1 MSTLKLTLNIEPK
14 AVHVHVSVAVLI
26 NADHQVLLGQ
36 RPAPK
41 AWEGWWEF
49 PGGKIEKGET
59 SVDALYREIYEEIG
73 VKIIQFKKWVT
84 RKYSYGGNDI
94 TLHFFK
100 VHKWEGE
107 VTSKENQKLV
117 WTYLQNPNVSP
128 ILPANLFVQKAFDLP
143 KYYAITNLSETS
155 KIIFFNQLKNKISNG
170 LKMIQVRE
178 KNISFDE
185 FKIFSK
191 EVIKICKP
199 KGVKVIINS
208 DVNLAYEIKAD
219 GVHLTSK
226 DLVSMKTKP
235 KNLIVSASC
244 HNPEEIDIAEK
255 LNINFIVL
263 SIVKHTLSH
272 PDVKPM
278 GWAKFKKIANKVNT
292 PIYALG
298 GLGVKDNQV
307 ALENGAI
314 GIASQRLIW
323 K

>member
-1 MSTLKLTLNIEPK
+1 MLNIEPK
-14 AVHVHVSVAVLI
+14 GVHVNVSVAVLI

-36 RPAPK
+36 RPPPK
-41 AWEGWWEF
+41 SWNGWWEF

-73 VKIIQFKKWVT
+73 VKITQFKKWVT
-84 RKYSYGGNDI
+84 RKYSYGENDI

-100 VHKWEGE
+100 VQKWEGE
-107 VTSKENQKLV
+107 VSSKENQKLV
-117 WTYLQNPNVSP
+117 WTYLKNPNVSP

-143 KYYAITNLSETS
+143 KYYAITNLSEMS
-155 KIIFFNQLKNKISNG
+155 KKVFFNQLENKITNG

-178 KNISFDE
+178 KNISFNE

-199 KGVKVIINS
+199 KNVKVIINS
-208 DVNLAYEIKAD
+208 DVNLAYEIKSD

-226 DLVSMKTKP
+226 DLISIKTKP

-244 HNPEEIDIAEK
+244 HTQEEINIAEK
-255 LNINFIVL
+255 LNIHFVVL
-263 SIVKHTLSH
+263 SAVNKTKSH
-272 PDVKPM
+272 SNIKPI
-278 GWAKFKKIANKVNT
+278 GWNKFQTIANKTNI

-298 GLGVKDNQV
+298 GLSSGDYEV
-307 ALENGAI
+307 ALENGAV
-314 GIASQRLIW
+314 GIASQRSIW

>member
-1 MSTLKLTLNIEPK
+1 M
-14 AVHVHVSVAVLI
+14 HVNVSVAVLI
-26 NADHQVLLGQ
+26 NNNRQVLLGQ
-36 RPAPK
+36 RPHPK
-41 AWEGWWEF
+41 SWEGWWEF

-59 SVDALYREIYEEIG
+59 SVDALYREIDEEIG
-73 VKIIQFKKWVT
+73 VKITQFKKWVI
-84 RKYSYGGNDI
+84 RKYSHGGNDI

-100 VHKWEGE
+100 VYGWEGE

-117 WTYLQNPNVSP
+117 WTHLQNPNVSP
-128 ILPANLFVQKAFDLP
+128 ILPANLFIQKAFDLP

-155 KIIFFNQLKNKISNG
+155 KKVFFNQLQNRISNG

-178 KNISFDE
+178 KNISFDK
-185 FKIFSK
+185 FKIFSN

-219 GVHLTSK
+219 GVHLRSK
-226 DLVSMKTKP
+226 DLISIKKIP

-244 HNPEEIDIAEK
+244 HTQEEIYIAEK
-255 LNINFIVL
+255 LNINFLVL
-263 SIVKHTLSH
+263 SAIKKTLSH
-272 PDVKPM
+272 PDIKPI
-278 GWAKFKKIANKVNT
+278 GWDEFEKIVNRVNT

-298 GLGVKDNQV
+298 GLGVNDYSV

-314 GIASQRLIW
+314 GIASQRSIW
-323 K
+323 Q

>member
-1 MSTLKLTLNIEPK
+1 M
-14 AVHVHVSVAVLI
+14 HVNVSVAVLI
-26 NADHQVLLGQ
+26 NNNRQVLLGQ
-36 RPAPK
+36 RPHPK
-41 AWEGWWEF
+41 SWEGWWEF

-59 SVDALYREIYEEIG
+59 SVDALYREIDEEIG
-73 VKIIQFKKWVT
+73 VKITQFKKWVI
-84 RKYSYGGNDI
+84 RKYSHGGNDI

-100 VHKWEGE
+100 VYGWEGE

-117 WTYLQNPNVSP
+117 WTHLQNPNVSP
-128 ILPANLFVQKAFDLP
+128 ILPANLFIQKAFDLP

-155 KIIFFNQLKNKISNG
+155 KKVFFNQLQNRISNG

-185 FKIFSK
+185 FKIFSN

-219 GVHLTSK
+219 GVHLRSK
-226 DLVSMKTKP
+226 DLISIKKIP

-244 HNPEEIDIAEK
+244 HTQEEIYIAEK
-255 LNINFIVL
+255 LNINFLVL
-263 SIVKHTLSH
+263 SAIKKTLSH
-272 PDVKPM
+272 PDIKPI
-278 GWAKFKKIANKVNT
+278 GWDEFEKIVNRVNT

-298 GLGVKDNQV
+298 GLGVNDYSV

-314 GIASQRLIW
+314 GIASQRSIW
-323 K
+323 Q

>member
-1 MSTLKLTLNIEPK
+1 M
-14 AVHVHVSVAVLI
+14 HVNVSVAVLI
-26 NADHQVLLGQ
+26 NNNRQVLLGQ
-36 RPAPK
+36 RLHPK
-41 AWEGWWEF
+41 SWEGWWEF

-59 SVDALYREIYEEIG
+59 SVDALYREIDEEIG
-73 VKIIQFKKWVT
+73 VKITQFKKWVI
-84 RKYSYGGNDI
+84 RKYSHGGNDI

-100 VHKWEGE
+100 VYGWEGE

-117 WTYLQNPNVSP
+117 WTHLQNPNVSP
-128 ILPANLFVQKAFDLP
+128 ILPANLFIQKAFDLP

-155 KIIFFNQLKNKISNG
+155 KKVFFNQLQNRISNG

-185 FKIFSK
+185 FKIFSN

-219 GVHLTSK
+219 GVHLRSK
-226 DLVSMKTKP
+226 DLISIKKIP

-244 HNPEEIDIAEK
+244 HTQEEIYIAEK
-255 LNINFIVL
+255 LNINFLVL
-263 SIVKHTLSH
+263 SAIKKTLSH
-272 PDVKPM
+272 PDIKPI
-278 GWAKFKKIANKVNT
+278 GWDEFEKIVNRVNT

-298 GLGVKDNQV
+298 GLGVNDYSV

-314 GIASQRLIW
+314 GIASQRSIW
-323 K
+323 Q

>member
-1 MSTLKLTLNIEPK
+1 MLNIEPK
-14 AVHVHVSVAVLI
+14 AVHVNVSVAVLI
-26 NADHQVLLGQ
+26 NANDQVLLGQ
-36 RPAPK
+36 RPPPK
-41 AWEGWWEF
+41 SWEGWWEF

-59 SVDALYREIYEEIG
+59 SSDALYREIYEEIG
-73 VKIIQFKKWVT
+73 VKITKFEKWVT
-84 RKYSYGGNDI
+84 RKYFYGGNDI

-117 WTYLQNPNVSP
+117 WTYLKNPSVSP
-128 ILPANLFVQKAFDLP
+128 ILPANLFIQKSFDLP

-155 KIIFFNQLKNKISNG
+155 RQVFFNQLQNKISNG

-178 KNISFDE
+178 KNISIDD
-185 FKIFSK
+185 FKVFSK
-191 EVIKICKP
+191 EVIRICKP
-199 KGVKVIINS
+199 KNVKVIINS

-226 DLVSMKTKP
+226 DLISIKKLP

-244 HNPEEIDIAEK
+244 HNQEEIDIAEK
-255 LNINFIVL
+255 LNINFLVL
-263 SIVKHTLSH
+263 SAVRKTLSH
-272 PDVKPM
+272 PNIKPI
-278 GWAKFKKIANKVNT
+278 GWDKFEKIANRVNT

-298 GLGVKDNQV
+298 GLGVKDYRI
-307 ALENGAI
+307 ALENGAV

-323 K
+323 Q

>member
-1 MSTLKLTLNIEPK
+1 MLNIEPE
-14 AVHVHVSVAVLI
+14 AVHVNVSVAVLI
-26 NADHQVLLGQ
+26 NDNHQVLLGQ
-36 RPAPK
+36 RPPQK
-41 AWEGWWEF
+41 SWEGWWEF

-59 SVDALYREIYEEIG
+59 SSEALYREIYEEIG
-73 VKIIQFKKWVT
+73 VKITQFKKWVT
-84 RKYSYGGNDI
+84 RKYSYDGNDI

-100 VHKWEGE
+100 VQKWEGE
-107 VTSKENQKLV
+107 VTPQENQKLV
-117 WTYLQNPNVSP
+117 WTYLKNPNVSP
-128 ILPANLFVQKAFDLP
+128 ILPANLFVQKSFDLP

-155 KIIFFNQLKNKISNG
+155 RKVFFNQLQNKISNG

-178 KNISFDE
+178 KNISIDD
-185 FKIFSK
+185 FKIFAK

-199 KGVKVIINS
+199 KNVKVIINS
-208 DVNLAYEIKAD
+208 NVNLAYEIKAD

-226 DLVSMKTKP
+226 DIISIKKLP

-244 HNPEEIDIAEK
+244 HNQEEIDIAEK
-255 LNINFIVL
+255 LNLNFLVL
-263 SIVKHTLSH
+263 SAIRKTQSH
-272 PDVKPM
+272 PDIKPI
-278 GWAKFKKIANKVNT
+278 GWDKFENIVNRVNT

-298 GLGVKDNQV
+298 GLGVKDYEV

>member
-1 MSTLKLTLNIEPK
+1 V
-14 AVHVHVSVAVLI
+14 AHVNVSVAVLI

-36 RPAPK
+36 RPPPK
-41 AWEGWWEF
+41 SWEGWWEF

-73 VKIIQFKKWVT
+73 VKISQFKKWVT

-100 VHKWEGE
+100 VQKWEGE

-117 WTYLQNPNVSP
+117 WTYLKNPNVFP
-128 ILPANLFVQKAFDLP
+128 ILPANLFVQKAFYLP

-155 KIIFFNQLKNKISNG
+155 KKVFFNQLQNKITNG

-178 KNISFDE
+178 KKISFNE

-199 KGVKVIINS
+199 KNVKVIINS
-208 DVNLAYEIKAD
+208 DVNLAYEIKSD

-226 DLVSMKTKP
+226 DLISIKTKP

-244 HNPEEIDIAEK
+244 HTQEEINIAEK
-255 LNINFIVL
+255 LNIHFVVL
-263 SIVKHTLSH
+263 SAVNKTKSH
-272 PDVKPM
+272 PNTKPI
-278 GWAKFKKIANKVNT
+278 GWNKFQTIANKTNI

-298 GLGVKDNQV
+298 GLSTEDYEV
-307 ALENGAI
+307 ALENGAV
-314 GIASQRLIW
+314 GIASQRSIW

>member
-1 MSTLKLTLNIEPK
+1 
-14 AVHVHVSVAVLI
+14 VHVNVSVAVLI
-26 NADHQVLLGQ
+26 NNNRQVLLGQ
-36 RPAPK
+36 RPHPK
-41 AWEGWWEF
+41 SWEGWWEF

-59 SVDALYREIYEEIG
+59 SVDALYREIDEEIG
-73 VKIIQFKKWVT
+73 VKITQFKKWVI
-84 RKYSYGGNDI
+84 RKYSHGGNDI

-100 VHKWEGE
+100 VYGWEGE

-117 WTYLQNPNVSP
+117 WTHLQNPNVSP
-128 ILPANLFVQKAFDLP
+128 ILPANLFIQKAFDLP

-155 KIIFFNQLKNKISNG
+155 KKVFFNQLQNRISNG

-185 FKIFSK
+185 FKIFSN

-219 GVHLTSK
+219 GVHLRSK
-226 DLVSMKTKP
+226 DLISIKKIP

-244 HNPEEIDIAEK
+244 HTQEEIYIAEK
-255 LNINFIVL
+255 LNINFLVL
-263 SIVKHTLSH
+263 SAIKKTLSH
-272 PDVKPM
+272 PDIKPI
-278 GWAKFKKIANKVNT
+278 GWDEFEKIVNRVNT

-298 GLGVKDNQV
+298 GLGVNDYSV

-314 GIASQRLIW
+314 GIASQRSIW
-323 K
+323 Q

>member
-1 MSTLKLTLNIEPK
+1 MLNIEPE
-14 AVHVHVSVAVLI
+14 AVYVKVSVAILI
-26 NADHQVLLGQ
+26 NYNHQVLLGQ
-36 RPAPK
+36 RPPQK
-41 AWEGWWEF
+41 SWEGWWEF

-59 SVDALYREIYEEIG
+59 SSDALYREVYEEIG
-73 VKIIQFKKWVT
+73 VKITQFKKWVT
-84 RKYSYGGNDI
+84 RKYSYDGNDI

-100 VHKWEGE
+100 VQKWEGE

-117 WTYLQNPNVSP
+117 WAYLKNPNVSP

-155 KIIFFNQLKNKISNG
+155 KKVFFNQLQNKISNG

-178 KNISFDE
+178 KNISFDK
-185 FKIFSK
+185 FKIFSN

-208 DVNLAYEIKAD
+208 DVNLAYEINAD

-226 DLVSMKTKP
+226 DLISIKKIP

-244 HNPEEIDIAEK
+244 HTQEEIDIAEK
-255 LNINFIVL
+255 LNINFLVL
-263 SIVKHTLSH
+263 SAIKKTLSH
-272 PDVKPM
+272 PDIKPI
-278 GWAKFKKIANKVNT
+278 GWDEFENIANRVNT

-298 GLGVKDNQV
+298 GLGVNDYSI

-314 GIASQRLIW
+314 GIASQRSIW
-323 K
+323 Q

>member
-1 MSTLKLTLNIEPK
+1 V
-14 AVHVHVSVAVLI
+14 AHVNVSVAVLI
-26 NADHQVLLGQ
+26 NANHQVLLGQ
-36 RPAPK
+36 RPPPK
-41 AWEGWWEF
+41 SWEGWWEF

-73 VKIIQFKKWVT
+73 VKISQFKKWVT

-100 VHKWEGE
+100 VQKWEGE

-117 WTYLQNPNVSP
+117 WTYLKNPNVFP

-155 KIIFFNQLKNKISNG
+155 KKVFFNQLQNKITNG

-178 KNISFDE
+178 KNISFNE

-199 KGVKVIINS
+199 KNVKVIINS
-208 DVNLAYEIKAD
+208 DVNLAYEIKSD

-226 DLVSMKTKP
+226 DLISIKTKP

-244 HNPEEIDIAEK
+244 HTQEEINIAEK
-255 LNINFIVL
+255 LNIHFVVL
-263 SIVKHTLSH
+263 SAVNKTKSH
-272 PDVKPM
+272 PNTKPI
-278 GWAKFKKIANKVNT
+278 GWNKFQTIANKTNI

-298 GLGVKDNQV
+298 GLSTEDYEV
-307 ALENGAI
+307 ALENGAV
-314 GIASQRLIW
+314 GIASQRSIW